1 MRMRCSECFQS
12 LMLFLC
18 GPRYVFVYR
27 AILAFCLSLK
37 QIRGAIQEYQ
47 TQLIDSVKDDIK
59 HLHEK
64 VSFFIPLLPPK
75 KHHI

>member
-1 MRMRCSECFQS
+1 
-12 LMLFLC
+12 MLFLC
-18 GPRYVFVYR
+18 GPRYVFVYW

-64 VSFFIPLLPPK
+64 VGFLFHYSPK